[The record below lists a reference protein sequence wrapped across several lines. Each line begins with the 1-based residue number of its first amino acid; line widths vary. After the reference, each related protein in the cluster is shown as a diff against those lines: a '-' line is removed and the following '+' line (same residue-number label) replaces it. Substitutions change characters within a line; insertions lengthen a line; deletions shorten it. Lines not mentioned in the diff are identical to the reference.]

1 MFDSMRAA
9 ICIAFLAFA
18 QGAFAADCTL
28 IPVKKPEEA
37 QHKVY
42 FTKFLKEDNTGG
54 RYKKCR
60 IVTKAENGTETFF
73 VTPFRQDATVVV
85 HKDNWP

>member
-1 MFDSMRAA
+1 MVFEVRSVWS
-9 ICIAFLAFA
+9 ILS
-18 QGAFAADCTL
+18 GAVLCTL
-28 IPVKKPEEA
+28 LAVTKPEEA

-54 RYKKCR
+54 KYKKCR
-60 IVTKAENGTETFF
+60 IVTTREPGTETFF
-73 VTPFRQDATVVV
+73 VTPFRQDATIVV